1 VANISSSLTSYLFGL
16 LTSDT
21 GLESTLQ
28 SFRETSGTNRLEDV
42 RSVSTLNTSTEIVER
57 SAQAQYPAVLA
68 YCERLTNSRKEKF
81 RNFSGQ
87 ARMVVEIRCSQDRL
101 QGIEQGLEQY
111 TDAVCQ
117 ILDAARGDW
126 QDGAFYTGGYDVSY
140 GPVRHGGRNF
150 IQTAKIS
157 FEVEISR

>member
-1 VANISSSLTSYLFGL
+1 VTNISSSLTSYLFGL

-28 SFRETSGTNRLEDV
+28 AFRESSGTNRLEDV
-42 RSVSTLNTSTEIVER
+42 RSVTTLNTSADVIER
-57 SAQAQYPAVLA
+57 SVQAQYPAVLA
-68 YCERLTNSRKEKF
+68 YCEKLTNSLTEKF
-81 RNFSGQ
+81 RSFSGR

-101 QGIEQGLEQY
+101 QGIERNLEQY

-117 ILDAARGDW
+117 ILDAARGGW
-126 QDGAFYTGGYDVSY
+126 QDGAFYTGGYEVSY